1 MKPLGVVRSA
11 GSAVRMGMLMVA
23 IAMSITSCGAGRGA
37 ATADKKEEAAVVLGP
52 SDVAV
57 VAAAD
62 LAEGVPVSGNLQP
75 VKDVNLTAPAPDVV
89 AEVLVKEGQAVRRGQ
104 VLARFRTQALGPA
117 VASAEAQQRIAAADH
132 ERMKNLAAAGA
143 VSQRDV
149 ENAEAAQR
157 AADATLAQVRQR
169 FEDAT
174 VRAPF
179 DGVVAERH
187 VQAGDRVGD
196 GDPMFR
202 VVDTSALE
210 FEATVTAENAARL
223 RVGTPVALAVTGVDV
238 GITGRIA
245 RINTTAD
252 AATRQVRVYVA
263 VPNRDHR
270 LVGDLFASGRV
281 VLHQARAAL
290 GVPASAVR
298 TAGGDS
304 AIVWVIAADKLE
316 RRPVVTGVRDE
327 SLDRIEIRQGLRA
340 GEKVVAVVIEG
351 LEPGQSVQVAGQG
364 VHLPPGPETGAPQP
378 GARRK

>member
-11 GSAVRMGMLMVA
+11 GSAGLMMVLLL
-23 IAMSITSCGAGRGA
+23 AMMAGITGCGTGRGA

-57 VAAAD
+57 VTVAD

-75 VKDVNLTAPAPDVV
+75 AKDVNLTAPAPDVV
-89 AEVLVKEGQAVRRGQ
+89 AEVLVKEGQPVRRGQ

-117 VASAEAQQRIAAADH
+117 VASAEAQQRIAAVDH
-132 ERMKNLAAAGA
+132 DRMKNLAAAGA
-143 VSQRDV
+143 VSQREV
-149 ENAEAAQR
+149 ENAEAALT
-157 AADATLAQVRQR
+157 AADAALAQTRQR

-187 VQAGDRVGD
+187 VQSGDRVGD

-202 VVDTSALE
+202 VVNTSGLE

-223 RVGTPVALAVTGVDV
+223 EVGTPVALAVTGIDV
-238 GITGRIA
+238 GIEGRIA

-281 VLHQARAAL
+281 VLHQARGAL
-290 GVPASAVR
+290 AVASSAVR
-298 TAGGDS
+298 AVGVDS
-304 AIVWVIAADKLE
+304 AVVWVIAGDKLE

-327 SLDRIEIRQGLRA
+327 SLDRVEIRAGLRA
-340 GEKVVAVVIEG
+340 GEQVVASTIEG
-351 LEPGQSVQVAGQG
+351 LEPGQTVQVAGQG
-364 VHLPPGPETGAPQP
+364 AGPSSQPAKRSPQTGE
-378 GARRK
+378 RRK